1 MGYGLGVDLGTT
13 YTAAAVRR
21 GDSVEVVRLG
31 AQRAEV
37 PSVVFLA
44 ADGTVLV
51 AEAAAR
57 RGAEEPARVA
67 REFKRRLGDP
77 VPVLVG
83 GSPYSAHAL
92 LARQLEHV
100 VRATVAT
107 EGSEPETVVVTCPAN
122 WGPYKRD
129 LAMQA
134 TRLAD
139 LPQARLVTEPEAAA
153 VEFAAGERVGEG
165 EIIAVYD
172 LGGGTFDAAVLR
184 RTATG
189 FELLGEPDGIEQL
202 GGVDFDEAVFEHVLG
217 TLGAAATEI
226 AADDPQV
233 RSALVRLRRDCVEA
247 KEALSSDTE
256 VLVPVALPGLHT
268 RVRLTRTEFEAM
280 IGPALTE
287 TVASLRRA
295 LRSAGVGADELR
307 AVLLAGGS
315 SRIPLVSQVLGTT
328 FARPTLLDPHPEHS
342 VALGAARLTGL
353 AWDSRARP
361 ATTPESAARTPA
373 AIFAPISTTG
383 SAPTTVPTP
392 GSAPA
397 TAATQSTAQ
406 PSSTAATTSTAP
418 ASHTGPAQST
428 AQASSTAPISN
439 TASESRLSG
448 AARVPSQ
455 GAMPGS
461 DSTSTPAAG
470 LRPTSG
476 AGPVHGSVPVVAG
489 GGSLG
494 DVEVPV
500 FLKAAL
506 IREMQETAGPIPGQS
521 MPTAGQAMPAPGQSM
536 PTAGQAMP
544 NPGLAMPT
552 AGQANVGG
560 AGRPMVGPP
569 PAGNWM
575 PPRPI
580 TVAPP
585 PPSGRPAGRPAGTR
599 RWLLILLAA
608 AAVLIVAGSATAVAA
623 QFISSNNKPKSP
635 LAGATSSASAGPA
648 ACGFT
653 DDFDGPT
660 LDPAWQRTR
669 PEAGLLVAGGVV
681 EMEAPEGSDI
691 YAAYTAAPRLLRPVT
706 GNFVLRTELVAQP
719 SQFYQGAGLVLWD
732 GANRYVRV
740 EHGYDKYNELIFE
753 YRDGGPHKHVLP
765 GGTATHATADR
776 LILELARSGNV
787 LRARWR
793 PSTEV
798 DWQDLGT
805 ITMSLPADVQVGI
818 SVLNRAQGNSKPD
831 TFSAAFTTVSLT
843 C

>member
-107 EGSEPETVVVTCPAN
+107 EGSEPDTVVVTCPAN

-217 TLGAAATEI
+217 TLGPAATEI

-295 LRSAGVGADELR
+295 LRSAGVAAEDLR

-353 AWDSRARP
+353 AWDSRARS
-361 ATTPESAARTPA
+361 ATTPESASRTPA
-373 AIFAPISTTG
+373 AIFAPIPTTG
-383 SAPTTVPTP
+383 PAPTP

-397 TAATQSTAQ
+397 TAPTQST
-406 PSSTAATTSTAP
+406 
-418 ASHTGPAQST
+418 GP
-428 AQASSTAPISN
+428 ASSTAQTSSTAPTSS
-439 TASESRLSG
+439 TASESNVSG
-448 AARVPSQ
+448 SARVPSQ
-455 GAMPGS
+455 GAAPGS
-461 DSTSTPAAG
+461 APTSTPAAG
-470 LRPTSG
+470 SRPTADAHPRPTSGAGSHPTSGAGPHPTSGAGPHPVSG

-494 DVEVPV
+494 DGEGPV

-506 IREMQETAGPIPGQS
+506 IREMQETAGPIPGQT
-521 MPTAGQAMPAPGQSM
+521 MPGPGQS
-536 PTAGQAMP
+536 
-544 NPGLAMPT
+544 MPT

-560 AGRPMVGPP
+560 AGRPMPGPP
-569 PAGNWM
+569 PAGNW
-575 PPRPI
+575 PQHPI

-585 PPSGRPAGRPAGTR
+585 HPMTGVPPHPPVSPTGRPAGSR

-608 AAVLIVAGSATAVAA
+608 AAVLIVAGSAAAVAA
-623 QFISSNNKPKSP
+623 QFISSDNKPKSP
-635 LAGATSSASAGPA
+635 LAGAGSSALASTGAA

-706 GNFVLRTELVAQP
+706 GDFVLRTELVAQP

-740 EHGYDKYNELIFE
+740 EHGYDKYNEVIFE
-753 YRDGGPHKHVLP
+753 YRDGGPHKRVLP

-805 ITMSLPADVQVGI
+805 ITMNLPADVQVGV

-831 TFSAAFTTVSLT
+831 TFSAAFTSVSLT